1 MPAALAV
8 AVGGAA
14 GSLARFYMIVAMKR
28 VDQVFPW
35 GTLLVNVL
43 GSFLIGAVWA
53 WFLDRPDTPEWVR
66 VGLMTGVLGG
76 YTTLSS
82 VSLETVLLL
91 ESGAYWQ
98 AGASVAANLGLSV
111 LACLAALW
119 LCRPLFAA

>member
-1 MPAALAV
+1 MHPALAV
-8 AVGGAA
+8 ALGGAA
-14 GSLARFYMIVAMKR
+14 GSLARFYLVVAMKR
-28 VDQVFPW
+28 LDTAFPW

-43 GSFLIGAVWA
+43 GSLLIGAVWA
-53 WFLDRPDTPEWVR
+53 WCLARPGTPEWVR

-98 AGASVAANLGLSV
+98 AGANVIATFTLGV

-119 LCRPLFAA
+119 VCRPLFAP

>member
-8 AVGGAA
+8 AVGGGA
-14 GSLARFYMIVAMKR
+14 GALARFYLVVALKR
-28 VDQVFPW
+28 FDLTFPW

-66 VGLMTGVLGG
+66 VGLMTGILGG
-76 YTTLSS
+76 FTTLSS
-82 VSLETVLLL
+82 ISLETVLLL
-91 ESGAYWQ
+91 ESGAYWP
-98 AGASVAANLGLSV
+98 AAANLAANFGLGV

-119 LCRPLFAA
+119 LFRPLFAV

>member
-1 MPAALAV
+1 MHPALAV
-8 AVGGAA
+8 ALGGAA
-14 GSLARFYMIVAMKR
+14 GSLARFYLVVAMKR
-28 VDQVFPW
+28 LDTVFPW
-35 GTLLVNVL
+35 GTLLVNVV

-98 AGASVAANLGLSV
+98 AGANVAANLVLGV

-119 LCRPLFAA
+119 LCRPLFAP

>member
-1 MPAALAV
+1 MHPALAV
-8 AVGGAA
+8 ALGGAA
-14 GSLARFYMIVAMKR
+14 GSLARFYTVVALKR
-28 VDQVFPW
+28 ADALLPW

-53 WFLDRPDTPEWVR
+53 WCLARPDTPEWVR

-76 YTTLSS
+76 YTTLSA

-91 ESGAYWQ
+91 ESGAYWH
-98 AGASVAANLGLSV
+98 AGANIAANVGLGV

-119 LCRPLFAA
+119 LCRPLLAP

>member
-1 MPAALAV
+1 MHPALAV
-8 AVGGAA
+8 ALGGAA
-14 GSLARFYMIVAMKR
+14 GALARFHLVVAMKR
-28 VDQVFPW
+28 LDTVFPW

-98 AGASVAANLGLSV
+98 AGANIAANFLLGV

-119 LCRPLFAA
+119 ICRPLFAP

>member
-1 MPAALAV
+1 MHPALAV
-8 AVGGAA
+8 ALGGAA
-14 GSLARFYMIVAMKR
+14 GSLARFYLVVALKR
-28 VDQVFPW
+28 VDQLFPW

-66 VGLMTGVLGG
+66 VGLMTGILGG

-82 VSLETVLLL
+82 VSLETVLLA
-91 ESGAYWQ
+91 ESGAWGP
-98 AGASVAANLGLSV
+98 AALNVAANFALGV
-111 LACLAALW
+111 VACFAGLA

>member
-1 MPAALAV
+1 MHPALAV
-8 AVGGAA
+8 ALGGAA
-14 GSLARFYMIVAMKR
+14 GSLARFYMVVALKR
-28 VDQVFPW
+28 LDTVLPW

-98 AGASVAANLGLSV
+98 AGANIAANVALGV
-111 LACLAALW
+111 LACLAGLW
-119 LCRPLFAA
+119 LCRPLFAP

>member
-8 AVGGAA
+8 ALGGAA
-14 GSLARFYMIVAMKR
+14 GSLARFYLVVALRR
-28 VDQVFPW
+28 VDQLFPW

-43 GSFLIGAVWA
+43 GSFLIGALWA
-53 WFLDRPDTPEWVR
+53 WFLARPDTPEWLR

-91 ESGAYWQ
+91 ESGAYWVA
-98 AGASVAANLGLSV
+98 AGNVAANFGLGL
-111 LACLAALW
+111 LACLAGLWAL
-119 LCRPLFAA
+119 RPFFSA

>member
-1 MPAALAV
+1 MHPALAV
-8 AVGGAA
+8 ALGGAA
-14 GSLARFYMIVAMKR
+14 GSLARFYLVVALKR
-28 VDQVFPW
+28 IDHFFPW

-91 ESGAYWQ
+91 ESGAYWP
-98 AGASVAANLGLSV
+98 AAANIAGNVGLGV
-111 LACLAALW
+111 LACLGGL
-119 LCRPLFAA
+119 LLFRPLFAA

>member
-1 MPAALAV
+1 MHPALAV
-8 AVGGAA
+8 ALGGAA
-14 GSLARFYMIVAMKR
+14 GSLTRFYIVVAMKR
-28 VDQVFPW
+28 LDTEFPW
-35 GTLLVNVL
+35 GTLLVNVA

-66 VGLMTGVLGG
+66 VGLMTGILGG

-91 ESGAYWQ
+91 ESGAYWP
-98 AGASVAANLGLSV
+98 AIANLAANFGLGL

-119 LCRPLFAA
+119 LCRPLFSP

>member
-1 MPAALAV
+1 MHPALAV
-8 AVGGAA
+8 ALGGAA
-14 GSLARFYMIVAMKR
+14 GSLARFYLVVAMKR
-28 VDQVFPW
+28 LDTVFPW

-98 AGASVAANLGLSV
+98 AGANIAANLLLGV

>member
-1 MPAALAV
+1 MHPALAV
-8 AVGGAA
+8 ALGGAA
-14 GSLARFYMIVAMKR
+14 GSLARFYIIVAMKR
-28 VDQVFPW
+28 FDTMLPW

-98 AGASVAANLGLSV
+98 AGANIAANFVLGV

>member
-8 AVGGAA
+8 AVGGGA
-14 GSLARFYMIVAMKR
+14 GALARFYLVVALKR
-28 VDQVFPW
+28 FDHLFPW

-66 VGLMTGVLGG
+66 VGLMTGILGG
-76 YTTLSS
+76 FTTLSS
-82 VSLETVLLL
+82 ISLETVLLL
-91 ESGAYWQ
+91 ESGAYWP
-98 AGASVAANLGLSV
+98 AVANLAANFGLGV

-119 LCRPLFAA
+119 LCRPLFAV

>member
-1 MPAALAV
+1 MSPALAV
-8 AVGGAA
+8 ALGGAA
-14 GSLARFYMIVAMKR
+14 GSLARFYLVVALKR
-28 VDQVFPW
+28 VDTLFPW
-35 GTLLVNVL
+35 GTLLVNVA

-91 ESGAYWQ
+91 ESGAWGP
-98 AGASVAANLGLSV
+98 AAANVVANLALGV
-111 LACLAALW
+111 LACGAGLW
-119 LCRPLFAA
+119 LCRPLFAP